1 MATRVTEQSRETTLP
16 PATQNRSRASLE
28 RVMDATVA
36 LLVQRGATGFTVA
49 EVSTLAGVA
58 VGTIYG
64 RVGSKES
71 LLLAVSS
78 RELDR
83 IDADTATSLADA
95 AEEGDTFAEALARVV
110 EARLTILTREATLL
124 RAIIRAADDYPA
136 AAGRG
141 HTSGSVVQRTVTDAL
156 DRVCR
161 RFEIAATTDDLYWA
175 GDVVEAVATHHLS
188 IGLPDHAAP
197 ARGVDSRE
205 FAERLTET
213 VTSFLMARAS
223 MPKTSAP
230 ADTAPSAAER

>member
-1 MATRVTEQSRETTLP
+1 MKSRVRAQSAEATLP
-16 PATQNRSRASLE
+16 PATQERSRASLE
-28 RVMDATVA
+28 RVLDATVA

-64 RVGSKES
+64 RVGSKEA

-83 IDADTATSLADA
+83 IDADMAESLADA
-95 AEEGDTFAEALARVV
+95 AERGRTFAEAVALLVD
-110 EARLTILTREATLL
+110 ARLPILTREATLL
-124 RAIIRAADDYPA
+124 RAIIRSADDYPA

-141 HTSGSVVQRTVTDAL
+141 HASGSVVQKTVTDAL
-156 DRVCR
+156 ARVCD
-161 RFEIAATTDDLYWA
+161 RFDVVVTRDDLYWA
-175 GDVVEAVATHHLS
+175 GDVIEAVATHHLS

-197 ARGVDSRE
+197 ARRVDSRD

-213 VTSFLMARAS
+213 VTSVLRARS
-223 MPKTSAP
+223 RG
-230 ADTAPSAAER
+230 ADRA

>member
-1 MATRVTEQSRETTLP
+1 MESRVRAQSAEATLP
-16 PATQNRSRASLE
+16 PATQERSRASLE
-28 RVMDATVA
+28 RVLDATVA

-64 RVGSKES
+64 RVGSKEA
-71 LLLAVSS
+71 LLLAVSA

-83 IDADTATSLADA
+83 IDADMAESLADA
-95 AEEGDTFAEALARVV
+95 AEQGGDLVDAIAHLID
-110 EARLTILTREATLL
+110 ARLTILTREATLL

-156 DRVCR
+156 ARVCD
-161 RFEIAATTDDLYWA
+161 RFGITVTTDDLYWA

-197 ARGVDSRE
+197 ARRVDSGE
-205 FAERLTET
+205 FAQRLTET
-213 VTSFLMARAS
+213 VASFLLARAGMS
-223 MPKTSAP
+223 DPAP
-230 ADTAPSAAER
+230 PAASRSRR